1 MGGIRWG
8 HIRGAHTMGPPN
20 VSGTN
25 SGNSGACQS
34 MAGSLLCKLG
44 VLAAEVI
51 SMQKRR
57 NDCNSRTHWNVATL
71 A

>member
-1 MGGIRWG
+1 
-8 HIRGAHTMGPPN
+8 MGPPN

-25 SGNSGACQS
+25 SWNSWACQS
-34 MAGSLLCKLG
+34 MAAGSLLCKFG

-57 NDCNSRTHWNVATL
+57 NDCDSRTHWSVATSE
-71 A
+71 